1 MRIALI
7 LAPALAVL
15 ATACASSP
23 EQVAARDA
31 SQAAMVPAAT
41 PTGPVENCVI
51 TRNIRS
57 TKVRN
62 DSVIDFEM
70 TGGKVYRNAL
80 PQSCPGLGFE
90 ERFAYKTSIGQLCSV
105 DTITV
110 LRSGIAGPTCGLG
123 SFQPVEIAGN

>member
-1 MRIALI
+1 MRFALI
-7 LAPALAVL
+7 LTPMLLAGC
-15 ATACASSP
+15 ATSP
-23 EQVAARDA
+23 EQAAERDA
-31 SQAAMVPAAT
+31 SQAAKVPAAT
-41 PTGPVENCVI
+41 PSGPPESCII

-70 TGGKVYRNAL
+70 AGGKIYRNTL
-80 PQSCPGLGFE
+80 PQSCPNLGFE

-110 LRSGIAGPTCGLG
+110 LRQGIDGPTCGLG
-123 SFQPVEIAGN
+123 QFQPVELTGN

>member
-1 MRIALI
+1 MRIALV
-7 LAPALAVL
+7 LAPALALL
-15 ATACASSP
+15 ATACATSP
-23 EQVAARDA
+23 EQTAARDA

-41 PTGPVENCVI
+41 PSGKPESCVI

-70 TGGKVYRNAL
+70 NGGKIYRNTL

-90 ERFAYKTSIGQLCSV
+90 ERFAYKTSTGQLCSV

-110 LRSGIAGPTCGLG
+110 LRSSIPGPTCGLG
-123 SFQPVEIAGN
+123 EFQPVELTKN

>member
-7 LAPALAVL
+7 LVPALALL
-15 ATACASSP
+15 ATACATSP
-23 EQVAARDA
+23 EQIAARDA
-31 SQAAMVPAAT
+31 SQAKMVPAAT
-41 PTGPVENCVI
+41 PAGAPESCVI
-51 TRNIRS
+51 TRNIQS

-70 TGGKVYRNAL
+70 NGGKIYRNTL
-80 PQSCPGLGFE
+80 PLSCPGLGFE

-110 LRSGIAGPTCGLG
+110 LRQGIDGPTCGLG
-123 SFQPVEIAGN
+123 TFQPVKMADN